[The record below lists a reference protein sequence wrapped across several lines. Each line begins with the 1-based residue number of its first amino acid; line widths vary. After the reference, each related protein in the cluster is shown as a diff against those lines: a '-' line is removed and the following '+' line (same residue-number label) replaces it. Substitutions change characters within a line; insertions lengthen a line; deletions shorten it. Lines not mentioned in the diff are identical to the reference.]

1 MRNFEKEMEKWK
13 EEFEEKIKKE
23 KETEFIEWV
32 WKDNRGKKYV
42 GKYQGEKKGEVPEGI
57 GIFQPAKNRWTIWG
71 EWKDG
76 LLNGKIMRLEGM
88 ETVGSMNAKQ
98 VKSMGTTSDLSM
110 MEVDMKKS
118 ARKEYAME

>member
-13 EEFEEKIKKE
+13 EEFKEKIKKE

-71 EWKDG
+71 S
-76 LLNGKIMRLEGM
+76 GKMD
-88 ETVGSMNAKQ
+88 S
-98 VKSMGTTSDLSM
+98 
-110 MEVDMKKS
+110 
-118 ARKEYAME
+118 